1 MQLFFQE
8 NLPQE
13 KFSLDPEESKHLT
26 KVLRKSMGDI
36 VYFTNGKGKLFTC
49 RIEEIHPKKTQL
61 EVLETQSVPEDDYFI
76 HLAIAPTKN
85 QDRIEW
91 LVEKITEIGCH
102 EITFLATA
110 HTEKSYLKL
119 DRLEKKIITACKQS
133 LKSWKP
139 QLNGQV
145 DYLTFISSPS
155 IQDCQKFIAHV
166 GGESTELYAQAEKSF
181 AYLVLIGP
189 EGDFSQEEIQQA
201 TAHGFLSC
209 SLGKSRLRTETA
221 GMVAVHT
228 LNIINN

>member
-1 MQLFFQE
+1 
-8 NLPQE
+8 
-13 KFSLDPEESKHLT
+13 
-26 KVLRKSMGDI
+26 
-36 VYFTNGKGKLFTC
+36 
-49 RIEEIHPKKTQL
+49 
-61 EVLETQSVPEDDYFI
+61 
-76 HLAIAPTKN
+76 
-85 QDRIEW
+85 
-91 LVEKITEIGCH
+91 
-102 EITFLATA
+102 
-110 HTEKSYLKL
+110 TEKTYLKL
-119 DRLEKKIITACKQS
+119 DRLEKKIIAACKQS